1 MSLIIP
7 WKATMTF
14 TDKISVNMGNN
25 MEHQSKI
32 MLRLFFTVISRLTLH
47 PANPDSRSAYD
58 NALIWLTFH

>member
-32 MLRLFFTVISRLTLH
+32 ILRLFFTVISKLTLLE
-47 PANPDSRSAYD
+47 NEKTVSS
-58 NALIWLTFH
+58 TG